1 MGIILEAQS
10 ISKQFGAKKVVKNVD
25 LSINNGEFIAFLGPN
40 GAGKSTMIQLL
51 TTLIP
56 ASSGQIK
63 IKGINIQKNKKQLR
77 KNIGIVFQQSILD
90 YDLTVLQNLQLSQ
103 QLVHANQRYFNK
115 IVELFKL
122 TNILQ
127 QKIAT
132 LSGGQRR
139 RVDIAYVLL
148 GQPAILFLDEPTNAL
163 DLQTRQLI
171 WRILNDLKQKE
182 NMTIFLTTHYLM
194 EAEQADQVYIFDHGE
209 ILAHGSVN
217 ELENN
222 YANNYLTVFD
232 PNFIA
237 PNHWVKSGQRFLIKN
252 VFEMLDELQKQD
264 IKTFSYQP
272 TTLDDVYV
280 SLTGQEVRI

>member
-163 DLQTRQLI
+163 DLKTRQLI

-217 ELENN
+217 
-222 YANNYLTVFD
+222 
-232 PNFIA
+232 
-237 PNHWVKSGQRFLIKN
+237 
-252 VFEMLDELQKQD
+252 
-264 IKTFSYQP
+264 
-272 TTLDDVYV
+272 
-280 SLTGQEVRI
+280 